1 MAVLASHIPDSNEI
15 QDVEKYVREK
25 DELERD
31 RLRMHA
37 ENDALQNKLEETER
51 EQEHRYIQGTM
62 TLKKEYDQKME
73 ELRKR
78 YVQQQRFT
86 ELYFQPKR

>member
-1 MAVLASHIPDSNEI
+1 MRLVLYILLHGTSLDGI

-62 TLKKEYDQKME
+62 SLKKEYEQKME

-78 YVQQQRFT
+78 YVHV
-86 ELYFQPKR
+86 